1 MCGIAGIVSSDP
13 QAINLPSLKR
23 MTDAIAH
30 RGPDG
35 EGFWISGDQRVGL
48 GHRRLKVIDLS
59 EDGKQPMTY
68 GIEGRYVIVY
78 NGEIYNYIELR
89 QQLTDRGYQFRSQTD
104 TEVIL
109 ALYDYKK
116 EACLQDLNGMFAFAL
131 YDLVAQ
137 TLFCARDRFGEKPFY
152 YAFKEG
158 AQFIF
163 ASEMKGLWAYGQPR
177 RPNGYMLYNYLS
189 HGLFQN
195 VRDPSETFFEGVYSL
210 EPGHYLTIGLQNCT
224 RTKVRYWELP
234 LRPEPP
240 GNAADWASQ
249 FRSLMEKSVKL
260 RLRADVKVGTSL
272 SGGLDSTL
280 IIHLIRQCLG
290 EDHPSIS
297 AFSARFPGW
306 DLDEG
311 EYMALAASHAHAR
324 VFESFPSGVLC
335 WEQLPEVFRHQEEPF
350 GSAGIYAQYCLMKSA
365 SDEGVTVLLDGQ
377 GADELLGGYPHY
389 YVRGVRYF
397 LSRYLPSA
405 DRQIRKVVSTR
416 GLLLDPGFMA
426 DYGGK
431 NYLPGPESA
440 YRFSN
445 LKGWLRYDLLSGSL
459 PTLLRYSD
467 RNAMAFGREV
477 RLPFLDLALVQ
488 FVLSLPD
495 KELYGDGW
503 TKLLM
508 RQAYDK
514 VLPDRILKRKDKVG
528 FEPPQR
534 LWMTEPR
541 ARELFQAGLQKLVS
555 EGILSKSALNK
566 PLEASDA
573 YLKGNGSWRLLMAS
587 MLFLA

>member
-13 QAINLPSLKR
+13 QATNLPSLKR

-35 EGFWISGDQRVGL
+35 EGFWISGDQKVGL

-59 EDGKQPMTY
+59 EDGRQPMTY

-78 NGEIYNYIELR
+78 NGEIYNYKELR
-89 QQLTDRGYQFRSQTD
+89 QQLTGLGYQFHSQTD

-131 YDLVAQ
+131 YDLSAQ

-152 YAFKEG
+152 YVFKEG

-177 RPNGYMLYNYLS
+177 QPNGQMLYNYLS

-195 VRDPSETFFEGVYSL
+195 VRDPSETFFEGVFSL
-210 EPGHYLTIGLQNCT
+210 EAGHYLKIDLNKVALS
-224 RTKVRYWELP
+224 KVRYWDL
-234 LRPEPP
+234 LISPEPS
-240 GNAADWASQ
+240 GNAADWASE
-249 FRSLMEKSVKL
+249 FNVLMERSVNL
-260 RLRADVKVGTSL
+260 RLRADVRVGTNL

-280 IIHLIRQCLG
+280 ILHLIRQCLG

-297 AFSARFPGW
+297 AFSSRFPGW
-306 DLDEG
+306 NLDEG
-311 EYMALAASHAHAR
+311 EYMALAARHARAR
-324 VFESFPSGVLC
+324 VFESYPSGVLC

-365 SDEGVTVLLDGQ
+365 SEEGVTVLLDGQ
-377 GADELLGGYPHY
+377 GADELLGGYPHHHGK
-389 YVRGVRYF
+389 GVRYF
-397 LSRYLPSA
+397 LSRYAPSA
-405 DRQIRKVVSTR
+405 DLLVRKAVSSR
-416 GLLLDPGFMA
+416 GLFLDPGFVSA
-426 DYGGK
+426 FRGQR
-431 NYLPGPESA
+431 YLPGKESA
-440 YRFSN
+440 YRFRN
-445 LKGWLRYDLLSGSL
+445 LKGWLRFDMTSGSL

-477 RLPFLDLALVQ
+477 RLPFLDLELVQ

-495 KELYGDGW
+495 TALYGERW

-508 RQAYDK
+508 RKAYDG

-534 LWMTEPR
+534 LWMTEPG

-555 EGILSKSALNK
+555 EGILSKSALIK
-566 PLEASDA
+566 PFEANDA